1 MLQTQ
6 EKLLPA
12 LDSGSHINARHKL
25 RLEASAERT
34 LEGGGS
40 MPLLDAGKRSSSEPL
55 PHHTPGLGTRLDMGA
70 VQNHAAPSSSLRK
83 PPAPLPTTSPS
94 GP

>member
-40 MPLLDAGKRSSSEPL
+40 MPLL
-55 PHHTPGLGTRLDMGA
+55 GA
-70 VQNHAAPSSSLRK
+70 SAAAPPHIWKEQGQPERFLLSSWEDRGS
-83 PPAPLPTTSPS
+83 S
-94 GP
+94 